1 MLSGRQCAGAS
12 TTGRVGHEF
21 GEVVTH
27 HCYDHCPRLSVQS
40 LRASAHG
47 IGRRSLFYT
56 SLARHSLTRK
66 ASIRCEPPGQ
76 GLGQQR
82 CRQKRSAICA
92 VSGSFAEPDS
102 GRRPSRYHY
111 LRSAALCSVIFG
123 VWCCVSA
130 HTQTSSAFLSM
141 TSALTDAGASS
152 AGSKLPACDNAFQI
166 TYQIGQ
172 IMQSTCVTNV

>member
-21 GEVVTH
+21 GEVVTQC
-27 HCYDHCPRLSVQS
+27 CYDHCPRLRVRS
-40 LRASAHG
+40 LRTSAHG
-47 IGRRSLFYT
+47 IGRRSLLHT
-56 SLARHSLTRK
+56 SHARQSLTRK

-76 GLGQQR
+76 R

-92 VSGSFAEPDS
+92 VFGSFAESD
-102 GRRPSRYHY
+102 GERRPSRY

-130 HTQTSSAFLSM
+130 HTQSGSAFLSM

-152 AGSKLPACDNAFQI
+152 AGSNLPACNNAFQI
-166 TYQIGQ
+166 TDQIGQ
-172 IMQSTCVTNV
+172 VMQSTCAAQV

>member
-21 GEVVTH
+21 GEVVTQC
-27 HCYDHCPRLSVQS
+27 CYDHCPRLRVRS
-40 LRASAHG
+40 LRTSAHG
-47 IGRRSLFYT
+47 IGRRSLLHT
-56 SLARHSLTRK
+56 SLARQSLTRK
-66 ASIRCEPPGQ
+66 ASIRCEPPG
-76 GLGQQR
+76 QR

>member
-21 GEVVTH
+21 GEVVTQ
-27 HCYDHCPRLSVQS
+27 HCYDHRPRLPIRL
-40 LRASAHG
+40 LRTSSHG
-47 IGRRSLFYT
+47 IGRRSLLHT

-76 GLGQQR
+76 R
-82 CRQKRSAICA
+82 CRQKRSATCA
-92 VSGSFAEPDS
+92 ISGSFAETD
-102 GRRPSRYHY
+102 GDRRPSRYQY

-123 VWCCVSA
+123 VWCCVSV
-130 HTQTSSAFLSM
+130 HTQSSSAFLSM

-152 AGSKLPACDNAFQI
+152 AGSNLPACNIAFLI
-166 TYQIGQ
+166 TDQVGQ
-172 IMQSTCVTNV
+172 VMQSTCVAQI